1 MAPDEP
7 SVPRRRRRSS
17 FAPIPESIPKSSAEP
32 TSTALP
38 ASSLADLLEQER
50 SELMQIHAMLRCLRG
65 VLLYAD
71 DDDSLLHANVAHVI
85 ARLLD
90 ESLTRLEALRV
101 RVAQLEAAFEERAA
115 EMASP
120 PCQVREPRV
129 TYMPFALN

>member
-17 FAPIPESIPKSSAEP
+17 PAPLAEP
-32 TSTALP
+32 TDTAITS
-38 ASSLADLLEQER
+38 SSLADLIEQER

-71 DDDSLLHANVAHVI
+71 DGDSPLHADVAQVI

-90 ESLTRLEALRV
+90 ESLTRLEALRM

-129 TYMPFALN
+129 TYMRLALN